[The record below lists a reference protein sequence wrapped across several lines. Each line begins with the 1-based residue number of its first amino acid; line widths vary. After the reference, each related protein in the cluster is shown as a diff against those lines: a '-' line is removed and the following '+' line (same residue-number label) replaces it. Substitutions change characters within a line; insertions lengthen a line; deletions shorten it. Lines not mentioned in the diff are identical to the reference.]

1 MKLKNGKITLFIP
14 SIFLILLYHVTFIYF
29 PNWQGYYSFKYFV
42 LLIVGIFLIL
52 KIRVF
57 FNKEYYIINIFVLFY
72 LIFILISSFINRDLH
87 VTRNTFLVGGV
98 FFLIIIEC
106 YLLFEY
112 FSICGQTKKLI
123 LILYYLT
130 LFYVIL
136 TDTILLL
143 FPNLHIKHGMYYLIG
158 NKFSVSYLHLQLI
171 VLFAQKIQFDNYVKL
186 NKKIIFILY
195 SLLTFF
201 ICYTVECSTGIV
213 ALFFLIIGLVF
224 HKELENLLIKP
235 KTIIFTLLFFTT
247 MLFIFSSILDNA
259 FIKYIIVDI
268 LHEDITLTGRMTI
281 YAIIGEI
288 LKGHYI
294 LGYGMGSSFEV
305 MMNFMHAPNTQNGL
319 LECILEQ
326 GILSTSLLIIIIYSI
341 FKKANK
347 KKSNVISIYMIYIY
361 VFLSCIEITLD
372 KSFLI
377 WLALVLVTS
386 NDLKKINK
394 RFEKENING
403 KIID

>member
-1 MKLKNGKITLFIP
+1 
-14 SIFLILLYHVTFIYF
+14 
-29 PNWQGYYSFKYFV
+29 
-42 LLIVGIFLIL
+42 
-52 KIRVF
+52 
-57 FNKEYYIINIFVLFY
+57 
-72 LIFILISSFINRDLH
+72 
-87 VTRNTFLVGGV
+87 
-98 FFLIIIEC
+98 
-106 YLLFEY
+106 
-112 FSICGQTKKLI
+112 
-123 LILYYLT
+123 
-130 LFYVIL
+130 
-136 TDTILLL
+136 
-143 FPNLHIKHGMYYLIG
+143 MYYLIG

-305 MMNFMHAPNTQNGL
+305 MNFMHAPNTQNGL

-394 RFEKENING
+394 RFEKENINFF
-403 KIID
+403 